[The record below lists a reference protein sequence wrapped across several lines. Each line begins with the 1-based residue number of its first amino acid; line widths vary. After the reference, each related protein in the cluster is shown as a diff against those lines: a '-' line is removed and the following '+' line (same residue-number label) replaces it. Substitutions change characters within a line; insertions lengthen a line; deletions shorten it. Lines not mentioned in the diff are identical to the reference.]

1 MQSAKPQAAHTNS
14 SAAGRGLLAERL
26 LALAAAAIGLTSQL
40 SRTVAGRYI
49 SGQLM
54 RACASAGANY
64 EEACGAE
71 SRADFVHKMQ
81 IVLKELREARFW
93 LRLLER
99 SKLGPA
105 QSVSELREEASGLAR
120 MTAKSVVTAKSGR

>member
-1 MQSAKPQAAHTNS
+1 M
-14 SAAGRGLLAERL
+14 LAERL
-26 LALAAAAIGLTSQL
+26 LALAAAAIGLTNQL

-81 IVLKELREARFW
+81 IVLKELREACFW

-105 QSVSELREEASGLAR
+105 QSVSGLREEASGLAR